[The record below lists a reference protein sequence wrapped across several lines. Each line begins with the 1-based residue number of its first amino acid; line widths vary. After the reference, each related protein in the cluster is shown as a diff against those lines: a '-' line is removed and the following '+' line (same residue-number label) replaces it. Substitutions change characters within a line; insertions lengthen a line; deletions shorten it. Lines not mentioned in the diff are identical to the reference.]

1 MNEVNAEQLQ
11 SIFGTVANIEKEV
24 RSQQR
29 VIEKTAHVLG
39 DKLPDITKHLTA
51 LRDVKEIVSDLV
63 RTSLKNEQAVTS
75 AGEKT
80 VDELNKINTNIVST
94 NKEIGKN
101 INNELNKYGTKQE
114 ETIDK
119 LQTTLSSN
127 FKTVSE
133 TFLSKSQ
140 EGKED
145 PFKAY
150 IDNIVTVLGGK
161 LDNVTSSIAQLK
173 DRVSTGKSG
182 NVNVKGDAANILKQ
196 QINILNSFKSSSDKK
211 LTSIFEAITSAN
223 QRTAARE
230 RKEKTTP
237 PEINL
242 SRRDRRLLT
251 SLDNATK
258 FDALLHEVKDS
269 KKADGKSPLLKLIS
283 PLMLLL
289 GGVGALAFGVFKFPT
304 VKKMFD
310 AFTKTSMGGGIMS
323 FFQSLGPK
331 NKSVKE
337 IIRNIP
343 FIGRMVDLW
352 DALSLMHKG
361 NYKAGFKQ
369 LAFAIPGA
377 EYLALLLDTSKERL
391 LGAAYDKAGDKSM
404 KIPFIGATVEQLYHG
419 VFGGIANIFQPVIT
433 FFRDGFGALGDVF
446 NLLKKGTDI
455 NYNDVATALDS
466 ITTNYFPSLKPV
478 AEIFKSLAKSSFDWT
493 AAKMGVK
500 PEAGKEVKP
509 INIGDMFNT
518 VFETISNKISKAF
531 ESISEVMSALGM
543 VFSGDTRTQQRGLN
557 ILDRYM
563 PSLSSGIGTFLNMLD
578 SIKGMAGPDGNI
590 SMFDM
595 MKGVSI
601 EGKFSRGERYKAV
614 MSKEGK
620 DALEQYELL
629 TSEIQTLRNDLEK
642 VKEGPGVG
650 DYMTMD
656 IYQLA
661 GQFNTKE
668 RAAEKEKRQKELN
681 EKIKQREYERTIQLQ
696 KTMQQGMPLDYFFP
710 GTSVKETSS
719 LTLQPSDINQMSP
732 NVSVRA
738 ENNNTQAPVVSQ
750 KNNNPFNR
758 LNQAPDKF
766 EMQTSTY
773 RGLLVKEEQ
782 DSKQQFETQ
791 EKLYQLINGPILNM
805 LKESAFNSKAQVS
818 HLEQTSKGIASLG
831 NAPRNNVVV
840 SSVKNS
846 INSFG
851 NTSTLHSKMNALNA
865 AGIAP

>member
-11 SIFGTVANIEKEV
+11 SIFGTVANIEREV
-24 RSQQR
+24 KSQQR

-39 DKLPDITKHLTA
+39 DKLPDITRHLTV
-51 LRDVKEIVSDLV
+51 LRDVKDVVNELV
-63 RTSLKNEQAVTS
+63 RASLNNKEAITT

-101 INNELNKYGTKQE
+101 INDELNKYGTKQE
-114 ETIDK
+114 QTIDK
-119 LQTTLSSN
+119 LESTLSSN
-127 FKTVSE
+127 FKTVSD
-133 TFLSKSQ
+133 TFLSRSQ

-145 PFKAY
+145 PFKQY
-150 IDNIVTVLGGK
+150 IDSIVTVLGGK
-161 LDNVTSSIAQLK
+161 LDNMTSSIAQLK
-173 DRVSTGKSG
+173 DSMSVTNKSG
-182 NVNVKGDAANILKQ
+182 KVEVKGNASNILKQ

-211 LTSIFEAITSAN
+211 LTSIFEAITGAN

-230 RKEKTTP
+230 KKEKTTP

-242 SRRDRRLLT
+242 SRKDRRLLT

-310 AFTKTSMGGGIMS
+310 TFTKTSMGGGIMS

-343 FIGRMVDLW
+343 FVGRMVDLW

-377 EYLALLLDTSKERL
+377 EYLALLLDTTKERL
-391 LGAAYDKAGDKSM
+391 LSSAYDKAGDKSV
-404 KIPFIGATVEQLYHG
+404 KIPFIGATAEQLFNG
-419 VFGGIANIFQPVIT
+419 IFGGISGVFQPVIS

-446 NLLKKGTDI
+446 NVLKKGVGV

-466 ITTNYFPSLKPV
+466 ISTNYFPSLKPV

-493 AAKMGVK
+493 AAKMGVQ
-500 PEAGKEVKP
+500 PDAGKEIKP
-509 INIGDMFNT
+509 INIGDLFNT
-518 VFETISNKISKAF
+518 VFETISEKITKTF
-531 ESISEVMSALGM
+531 ETLGEVMSALGM

-557 ILDRYM
+557 ILDRYA
-563 PSLSSGIGTFLNMLD
+563 PGISNGIGTFLNVLD
-578 SIKGMAGPDGNI
+578 SIKEMGGADGKIDAYDMIMGKGI
-590 SMFDM
+590 SM
-595 MKGVSI
+595 
-601 EGKFSRGERYKAV
+601 EGKFSKRDRYKSV
-614 MSKEGK
+614 MSKEGN
-620 DALEQYELL
+620 DALDQYEAL
-629 TSEIQTLRNDLEK
+629 TAEIKALEETTDISPTMQNVTTMSGGMPSMYSIMNRTVRNKDREEEIK
-642 VKEGPGVG
+642 K
-650 DYMTMD
+650 
-656 IYQLA
+656 
-661 GQFNTKE
+661 
-668 RAAEKEKRQKELN
+668 
-681 EKIKQREYERTIQLQ
+681 KIKAKKYERTVQLN
-696 KTMQQGMPLDYFFP
+696 KTVQHGMPFEYFFP
-710 GTSVKETSS
+710 GTGVKDKSWLSMEQSDVNAM
-719 LTLQPSDINQMSP
+719 QPELFT
-732 NVSVRA
+732 R
-738 ENNNTQAPVVSQ
+738 ENNPATAAKIMEAS
-750 KNNNPFNR
+750 PFKR

-766 EMQTSTY
+766 EMQTNTY
-773 RGLLVKEEQ
+773 RGNLEKDKQE
-782 DSKQQFETQ
+782 SKQQFEIQ
-791 EKLYQLINGPILNM
+791 EKLYQLINGPVLNM
-805 LKESAFNSKAQVS
+805 LKESAHNGKAQVS

-851 NTSTLHSKMNALNA
+851 GTNTLNAKANALGA
-865 AGIAP
+865 MGITV